1 MALLLVL
8 VCLLAVVVLGVGGLF
23 VWQNNPAAVAR
34 QQLPQSDAG
43 PPQERES
50 TAQRN
55 SARSSAASI
64 AEVRQA
70 AERQQMVGPNNS
82 ELRVADRDERAGNV
96 TSRDERT
103 PRASVMQKMPSPTTP
118 GMSRPSISA
127 DTQTGDMPAK
137 KDASMPAVA
146 EVNSE
151 RAAAIR
157 TSLTAARDALALGDL
172 DKVDELL
179 DQAMFDASTDTLR
192 AQVEGVRA
200 VRAYVG
206 SFWNAV
212 RESLKTV
219 NSGTEIEIDG
229 DIVIVVEISRNRD
242 NLVVRMRG
250 ANRRFDVQQL
260 PAELAVGLAQRWL
273 DKDDVNSRAFIG
285 TYLATSGRRDD
296 AQRGRRMLNE
306 AKGAG
311 SEVAKTVLEHL
322 DP

>member
-1 MALLLVL
+1 
-8 VCLLAVVVLGVGGLF
+8 
-23 VWQNNPAAVAR
+23 
-34 QQLPQSDAG
+34 
-43 PPQERES
+43 
-50 TAQRN
+50 
-55 SARSSAASI
+55 
-64 AEVRQA
+64 
-70 AERQQMVGPNNS
+70 MVGPNNS